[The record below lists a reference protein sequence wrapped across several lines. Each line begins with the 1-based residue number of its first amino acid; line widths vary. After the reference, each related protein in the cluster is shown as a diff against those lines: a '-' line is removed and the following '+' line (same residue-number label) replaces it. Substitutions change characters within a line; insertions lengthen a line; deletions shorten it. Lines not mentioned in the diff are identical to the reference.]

1 MKTGIY
7 KIECNGKYYIGSS
20 KNINKRWW
28 RHINDLKNNKH
39 VNIHLQRVFNKY
51 GIEKFNFSIIEE
63 CNVETLLVREQY
75 YLDLNKN
82 GFNIG
87 KNASGGDNLTNNPN
101 KEDII
106 LKIKNTINSK
116 IVNMSDEERK
126 EKWGKNGI
134 LNPNYGNKWS
144 EEMRLYASN
153 REIINTN
160 NPLRARKGKTNKELY
175 GDIKAEEISKKISKS
190 ASEKVGDK
198 NPFFGKNHTEESKN
212 KIREKR
218 LGKKPT
224 NRVKLSVDDKVYHS
238 YQDASNE
245 LGLPVVTIRWRCLSD
260 NPKFS
265 NYFLV

>member
-20 KNINKRWW
+20 KNINKRWL

-63 CNVETLLVREQY
+63 CNVETLLIREQY

-106 LKIKNTINSK
+106 LKIKNTVNSK

-126 EKWGKNGI
+126 EKWSRGYGSD
-134 LNPNYGNKWS
+134 NPNYGNTWS
-144 EEMRLYASN
+144 EEMKLHNSS
-153 REIINTN
+153 IN
-160 NPLRARKGKTNKELY
+160 KGKIPFNKGKSNIELY
-175 GDIKAEEISKKISKS
+175 GDKKAKEISEIISNNAK
-190 ASEKVGDK
+190 ERIGDK
-198 NPFFGKNHTEESKN
+198 NPFFGRNHTEESKN

-224 NRVKLSVDDKVYHS
+224 NRIKLSVNDKVYHS

-245 LGLPVVTIRWRCLSD
+245 LGLPVVTIRWRCLSN

-265 NYFLV
+265 NYFLI